1 MKWLADENFNNA
13 ILRGLQRRTSGF
25 EVVRAQDIEAIR
37 GRDDVGLLRFATA
50 ANRVVLTHDL
60 ATMVAAMREHLR
72 QSPRC
77 TPIVLVPDSVPV
89 AQAVEDLL
97 LLDECGLDSDWKAG
111 VIYLPL
117 R

>member
-1 MKWLADENFNNA
+1 VKWLADENFNNA
-13 ILRGLQRRTSGF
+13 ILRGLRRRASAF
-25 EVVRAQDIEAIR
+25 KVVRAQDIEAIR
-37 GRDDVGLLRFATA
+37 GLDDIALLQFATD
-50 ANRVVLTHDL
+50 ANCVVVTHDL

-77 TPIVLVPDSVPV
+77 APIVLVPDAVPV
-89 AQAVEDLL
+89 AQVVEDLL
-97 LLDECGLDSDWKAG
+97 LLDECGLESDWKAG